1 MNIKQPKFIFVTG
14 GVLSGVGKGIVA
26 ASIGKIL
33 KESGIKVSVQKL
45 DPYINVDPG
54 TMSPY
59 QHGEVFVTD
68 DGAETDLDL
77 GHYERFLNIN
87 LNKVCS
93 VTAGQIYA
101 DVIAGE
107 RRGDYLGGTIQA
119 IPHITNKIKE
129 KIYLAANTTK
139 ADVLIVEIG
148 GTVGDI
154 ESAPFMEAA
163 RQMRSELFRDQSM
176 CIHVTWVPYLQS
188 SQELKTKPTQNSLKE
203 LRSIGITPDLVIL
216 RADYPIGDQERKKI
230 ALFGNI
236 KPEHVIPLT
245 TQKNMY
251 LVPQCLQKHSAGFI
265 VMHTLNITP
274 SKTIPTDFSIHITE
288 SQESKKT
295 ITIGIVGKYTQ
306 LHDAYISVKEA
317 IKHAGFSNKIG
328 IEIEWINS
336 QEITAKNVDS
346 KLKKCDGIIVPGG
359 FGQRGID
366 GKIIAANWARK
377 NQIPYLGICLGMQ
390 IMCIEFA
397 REILKDSKAH
407 SHEFSPTVNSPI
419 VSLMD
424 EQFNVTNKGGTMRL
438 GSYPCSIKPNS
449 KTAAAY
455 KGATLIQERH
465 RHRFEFNNT
474 YRKQLEKAGMIFSG
488 LSPDGNLVEIVELK
502 DHPFMIG
509 AQFHPEFLSRPEKA
523 HPLFDALI
531 RSINEQTKEAGS

>member
-1 MNIKQPKFIFVTG
+1 MHKQPKFIFVTG

-26 ASIGKIL
+26 ASIGRIL

-59 QHGEVFVTD
+59 QHGEVFVTE

-77 GHYERFLNIN
+77 GHYERFLDIN
-87 LNKVCS
+87 LKKVCS

-129 KIYLAANTTK
+129 KIHLAAKETE

-154 ESAPFMEAA
+154 ESGPFMEAV
-163 RQMRSELFRDQSM
+163 RQMHTELGSEQSM
-176 CIHVTWVPYLQS
+176 CVHVTWVPYLQS
-188 SQELKTKPTQNSLKE
+188 SQELKTKPTQNSLRD
-203 LRSIGITPDLVIL
+203 LRSIGIIPDLVVL

-236 KPEHVIPLT
+236 SFDHVIPLT

-251 LVPQCLQKHSAGFI
+251 LVPHCLQEYQVGDL
-265 VMHTLNITP
+265 VMKKLGITNKQIP
-274 SKTIPTDFSIHITE
+274 VRSTWDNLIATKQCSSKMV
-288 SQESKKT
+288 
-295 ITIGIVGKYTQ
+295 TIGIVGKYTA

-317 IKHAGFSNKIG
+317 IKHAGVANNVNIA
-328 IEIEWINS
+328 IAWINS
-336 QEITAKNVDS
+336 EEITKDNGAQLLDE
-346 KLKKCDGIIVPGG
+346 CDGIIVPGG
-359 FGQRGID
+359 FGDRGVA

-377 NQIPYLGICLGMQ
+377 NKKPYLGICLGMQ
-390 IMCIEFA
+390 VMCVEFA
-397 REILKDSKAH
+397 REVLKDSNAH
-407 SHEFSPTVNSPI
+407 SYEFDTATSNPVI
-419 VSLMD
+419 SLMD
-424 EQFNVTNKGGTMRL
+424 EQFKVTDKGGTMRF
-438 GSYPCSIKPNS
+438 GAYPCSLAKSTKACN
-449 KTAAAY
+449 AY
-455 KGATLIQERH
+455 QGATLIQERH
-465 RHRFEFNNT
+465 RHRFEFNNK
-474 YRKQLEKAGMIFSG
+474 YRKSLQDAGMIFSG

-502 DHPFMIG
+502 NHPFMIG
-509 AQFHPEFLSRPEKA
+509 AQFHPEFLSRPEKV
-523 HPLFDALI
+523 HPLFNAFVKAA
-531 RSINEQTKEAGS
+531 NY